1 MDKTLIIIIIIVA
14 LFTGY
19 LLGFSLPPF
28 VQAGVFS
35 GRQEK
40 GVESKIDKNM
50 EQHYKNLYKSD
61 E

>member
-1 MDKTLIIIIIIVA
+1 MDKTLVAVIIIVA

-28 VQAGVFS
+28 IQAGVFS
-35 GRQEK
+35 GRTEK

-50 EQHYKNLYKSD
+50 EQYYKDLYKSN